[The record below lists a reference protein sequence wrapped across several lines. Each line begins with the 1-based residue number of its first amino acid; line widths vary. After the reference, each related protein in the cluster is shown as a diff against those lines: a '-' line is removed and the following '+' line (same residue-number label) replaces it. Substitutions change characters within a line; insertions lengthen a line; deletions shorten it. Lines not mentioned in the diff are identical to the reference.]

1 MYNSETPVRAEL
13 PSSRQLLRSTV
24 IAAITAV
31 VLLTTVVLPA
41 DYGIDPTGVGRV
53 LGLTEMGEI
62 KTRLAA
68 EAKADAAAT
77 AAAAAAPATAPAAA
91 AIPMASANAQSA
103 PAAPA
108 PGSVAQAPAPT
119 AAPVATQA
127 GVAWRDEMSFTLA
140 PGVGTEVKLKMKEGE
155 KALYAWAVEGGVVN
169 YDTHGDGGGRSIS
182 YVKGRAVP
190 ADEGELVAAFT
201 GNHGWFWRNRG
212 QADVKVTL
220 RTGGTYSDIKHV
232 K

>member
-1 MYNSETPVRAEL
+1 MYNSETPLRAEL

-62 KTRLAA
+62 KIRLAA
-68 EAKADAAAT
+68 EAKAD
-77 AAAAAAPATAPAAA
+77 AAAAPATAPAAA
-91 AIPMASANAQSA
+91 AAPMASANPQSA
-103 PAAPA
+103 PAAE
-108 PGSVAQAPAPT
+108 APT
-119 AAPVATQA
+119 SSPASAAAQA
-127 GVAWRDEMSFTLA
+127 GVTWRDEMSFTLA

-190 ADEGELVAAFT
+190 ADQGELVAAFT

-220 RTGGTYSDIKHV
+220 RTGGTYSDIQHV